1 MLLNSV
7 FCISVHRLY
16 LRCYWLFILLRNL
29 CRVLY
34 TNLYT
39 PGVRN
44 SHFDKMR
51 LFDRWLCCSARCHIY
66 MQIQNPISNRR
77 NRNTFDV
84 KKHQQSNEYGQ
95 CIVFIFCVLLNRYLK
110 CYHILSP
117 TRV

>member
-7 FCISVHRLY
+7 F
-16 LRCYWLFILLRNL
+16 LFIVYISAVIGYLLRNL

-66 MQIQNPISNRR
+66 MQIQDPISNRR

-84 KKHQQSNEYGQ
+84 KKHQQSNEY
-95 CIVFIFCVLLNRYLK
+95 
-110 CYHILSP
+110 S
-117 TRV
+117 